1 VFAAA
6 SKFQSFNDLFPRHRR
21 RQRYLGVILHRPS
34 PTPKMLGQ
42 LLVGWRGASHC
53 VDHSSFDLHRRDTE
67 NGPSVVPAT
76 LQNRLRDIVA
86 VSTSALGRVAWAHP
100 IATIIKE
107 LASKEGVGVLPRAR
121 SVLGMLGQQA
131 LDTVQVS

>member
-1 VFAAA
+1 M
-6 SKFQSFNDLFPRHRR
+6 RR
-21 RQRYLGVILHRPS
+21 
-34 PTPKMLGQ
+34 
-42 LLVGWRGASHC
+42 RGASHC

-67 NGPSVVPAT
+67 NGPSVVLAT

-86 VSTSALGRVAWAHP
+86 VSTSALGRVARAHP
-100 IATIIKE
+100 IAAIVKE
-107 LASKEGVGVLPRAR
+107 LARKEGVGVLPRAR